1 MVLGLRRRRAEKE
14 VSIAG
19 RMNSAVSCTE
29 TSMRNSD
36 VIQKAQRGF
45 RAFAEPVL
53 RRATGPSDV
62 PLPGAVSGTG
72 SKMKFDTSPDI
83 DIEAVDDSDGKTRA
97 QPLSNQARTRLSQ
110 SKPNAQRRKRRATT
124 QGKGGGQNKSDG

>member
-62 PLPGAVSGTG
+62 PLPGAISGTQLGRRIAGPG
-72 SKMKFDTSPDI
+72 SYSPPP
-83 DIEAVDDSDGKTRA
+83 A
-97 QPLSNQARTRLSQ
+97 PLPR
-110 SKPNAQRRKRRATT
+110 
-124 QGKGGGQNKSDG
+124 GQIGAAEVYCGL